1 MQIHVIAATNRQP
14 AWVDEAYKHYAKR
27 FRGKIELITTEIR
40 LSKRSKHSE
49 IERARADEAERMLAA
64 APRNAY
70 SVALLESGSNWSTA
84 ELAGRLAE
92 WMRLG
97 VQPCFFIGGPDGL
110 GPACL
115 EAASAQWS
123 LSGLTLP
130 HGLAKIIVVEALYR
144 AWMVDEGHPYHRE

>member
-1 MQIHVIAATNRQP
+1 MNHSQLRFIIQPCFDQVVGDTGQISGCHIENQYRKSINQ
-14 AWVDEAYKHYAKR
+14 R
-27 FRGKIELITTEIR
+27 F
-40 LSKRSKHSE
+40 
-49 IERARADEAERMLAA
+49 
-64 APRNAY
+64 P
-70 SVALLESGSNWSTA
+70 
-84 ELAGRLAE
+84 
-92 WMRLG
+92 